1 MGKHFSEFEV
11 EQDDGPV
18 EDVEHSVEQG
28 KDEQAP
34 LVDPACET
42 LRGAPGLP
50 EQTAVR
56 CLAGSLPHLY
66 SAPLLPARLGLNR
79 RLAS

>member
-1 MGKHFSEFEV
+1 MGKYFSEFEV
-11 EQDDGPV
+11 EQDNGPV

-34 LVDPACET
+34 LVDLACET

-50 EQTAVR
+50 EQTVQCGAEQACHPTCTLLLSYR
-56 CLAGSLPHLY
+56 PGSD
-66 SAPLLPARLGLNR
+66 
-79 RLAS
+79 